1 MNQKIK
7 LFKIYTLIDIT
18 NTSVTSGN
26 GLERNQQ
33 RNWETL
39 LQVLSLRTQ
48 IHNIDGPELLSNVH
62 PSKFGLGYNHRGEH
76 NVWTMNFVLEF
87 DNVFG
92 TPDDPFCILVEDF
105 EKVPIITGLTET
117 IKIDPPVFMTG
128 TWDKNI
134 VFTRL

>member
-7 LFKIYTLIDIT
+7 LFKIYTLVDIT
-18 NTSVTSGN
+18 NTNVTSGS

-48 IHNIDGPELLSNVH
+48 IHNIDGPELLAGVH
-62 PSKFGLGYNHRGEH
+62 PSKYELGYNHRGIH
-76 NVWTMNFVLEF
+76 NVWTMGFVLEF
-87 DNVFG
+87 DNIFG
-92 TPDDPFCILVEDF
+92 PPEDPFGILVTDF

-117 IKIDPPVFMTG
+117 IKIDPPVFMPD
-128 TWDKNI
+128 TWNKNI

>member
-7 LFKIYTLIDIT
+7 LFKIHTLVDIT
-18 NTSVTSGN
+18 NTNVTSGG

-33 RNWETL
+33 RNWETF

-48 IHNIDGPELLSNVH
+48 LHNISGPELLANVH
-62 PSKFGLGYNHRGEH
+62 PTKFGLGFNHRNAH
-76 NVWTMNFVLEF
+76 NVWVMEFVLEF
-87 DNVFG
+87 DGVFG
-92 TPDDPFCILVEDF
+92 TPEDPFCILAEDF

-117 IKIDPPVFMTG
+117 IKIDPPVFMTD

-134 VFTRL
+134 VFTRV